1 MQLEEILT
9 NIQTANDKYRVLKL
23 SQIQD
28 QSEILR
34 DLSCA
39 YTDLSILF
47 KREYREQWLDV
58 YNTANGSNAAKERI
72 ADTEVREYD
81 LINDVLRAV
90 ANQMDSLRT
99 TISANKQR

>member
-1 MQLEEILT
+1 MQLEQILT

-23 SQIQD
+23 SQVHE

-47 KREYREQWLDV
+47 KREYRELWLDV
-58 YNTANGSNAAKERI
+58 YNNANGSNAAKERI
-72 ADTEVREYD
+72 ADTQVKEYD
-81 LINDVLRAV
+81 LINDVLKAV
-90 ANQMDSLRT
+90 DIQIKSLIT
-99 TISANKQR
+99 NISANKPR

>member
-23 SQIQD
+23 SHVQE

-72 ADTEVREYD
+72 ADTEVKEYD
-81 LINDVLRAV
+81 LINDVLKAV
-90 ANQMDSLRT
+90 DIQIKSLIT
-99 TISANKQR
+99 NISANKPR